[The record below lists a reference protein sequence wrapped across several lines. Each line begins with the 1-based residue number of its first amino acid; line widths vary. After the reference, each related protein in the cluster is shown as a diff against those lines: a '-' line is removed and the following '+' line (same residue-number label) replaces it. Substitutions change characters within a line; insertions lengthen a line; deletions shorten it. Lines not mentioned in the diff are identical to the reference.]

1 MQRGCWHCE
10 NFYRFLFKVLT
21 DDNFNDYFNNEEI
34 FWRWLLTPDGLDSA
48 YRCGIKFREF
58 PRIGRGENYN
68 KSFNSWLCDSYNL
81 LTGLKIGI
89 ILRAIRLREAGQ
101 ARQAACASGGGDE
114 KEIMFENEQAAC
126 ADEETDKEIVSFG
139 VWVVLAIFAKNS
151 SFRLPYQRPSSSADC
166 ARELFNGSNGS
177 ASLVDCT
184 RKKNF
189 CLGVRVFCE

>member
-68 KSFNSWLCDSYNL
+68 KSFNSWLYDSYNL

-89 ILRAIRLREAGQ
+89 YWEQFVWEKPVKQGKPLARAEA
-101 ARQAACASGGGDE
+101 E
-114 KEIMFENEQAAC
+114 M
-126 ADEETDKEIVSFG
+126 
-139 VWVVLAIFAKNS
+139 
-151 SFRLPYQRPSSSADC
+151 
-166 ARELFNGSNGS
+166 
-177 ASLVDCT
+177 
-184 RKKNF
+184 KKK
-189 CLGVRVFCE
+189 